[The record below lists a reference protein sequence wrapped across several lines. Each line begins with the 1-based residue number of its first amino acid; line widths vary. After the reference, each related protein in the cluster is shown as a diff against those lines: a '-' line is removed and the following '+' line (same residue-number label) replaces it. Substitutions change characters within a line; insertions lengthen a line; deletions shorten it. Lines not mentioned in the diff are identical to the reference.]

1 MGTYESST
9 ATAEYGRKPR
19 IKKGYYPAQLM
30 EVKEREK
37 EGKYGKQEI
46 FLFRIY
52 DPTTKQVL
60 TYNSTDNRTDDVVL
74 AQFINVT
81 YKDEKTGEYRS
92 AFTPKS
98 RGTKILMALGWEGPG
113 NKITT
118 EDFIGE
124 WAEVNI
130 DDYEATVEVD
140 GESTKQIV
148 STIKDISA
156 LHDWVPPEEG
166 EKPAEAKQEEKAPD
180 VAVDPEKLTQLKQ
193 MKADGLLSER
203 GYNDAIEA
211 LKAKK

>member
-9 ATAEYGRKPR
+9 ETADYGKKPR
-19 IKKGYYPAQLM
+19 IKKGYYPAKLI

-60 TYNSTDNRTDDVVL
+60 TYNSTDNRTDDVIL

-98 RGTKILMALGWEGPG
+98 RGTKVLMALGWEGPG

-118 EDFIGE
+118 EDFVGK

-130 DDYEATVEVD
+130 DDYEATVEID
-140 GESTKQIV
+140 GESTKQTV

-156 LHDWVPPEEG
+156 LHDWVAPEEG
-166 EKPAEAKQEEKAPD
+166 KTEEAKPEEKAPE
-180 VAVDPEKLTQLKQ
+180 VAIDPEKLTQLKQ

-211 LKAKK
+211 LKAKR